1 MRFLVCAGLLLY
13 GEKIFHR
20 EFLLRRITD
29 LSLHMYGILAALARI
44 DAARKSG
51 NKVSEDIDLLNYFVE
66 ESKLARQRNTLL
78 FPSRRERLNKRIA
91 AALTAVIR

>member
-1 MRFLVCAGLLLY
+1 
-13 GEKIFHR
+13 
-20 EFLLRRITD
+20 
-29 LSLHMYGILAALARI
+29 MYGILAALARI
-44 DAARKSG
+44 NAARKSG

-66 ESKLARQRNTLL
+66 ESKLARQRNTSL